1 MYPIIHSYVAHRL
14 SVINYHTFS
23 LLQQLYLLEDLL
35 RSFGDGS
42 HILLVG
48 NQGVGKN
55 KLIDRLLELLEGSR
69 EYLQLH
75 RDSTVQAITVQ
86 VISFL
91 RKCASDNLMIV
102 RQILALGTLF
112 NYYLL
117 KQSHRNNNFSR
128 Q

>member
-1 MYPIIHSYVAHRL
+1 M
-14 SVINYHTFS
+14 
-23 LLQQLYLLEDLL
+23 
-35 RSFGDGS
+35 
-42 HILLVG
+42 G

-112 NYYLL
+112 NYYLI